1 MEWLEQAAQLCLVLG
16 FCGGVFNYI
25 VIRPLNDS
33 IKALGEIVNDLRSD
47 LKYNNER
54 LNQLEGAIDR
64 IEKAVV
70 TAHARIDKFLHEG
83 GDTHGDLGHR

>member
-33 IKALGEIVNDLRSD
+33 IRVLSESVTQLHAD

-54 LNQLEGAIDR
+54 LNHLEGALER
-64 IEKAVV
+64 AWK
-70 TAHARIDKFLHEG
+70 RL
-83 GDTHGDLGHR
+83 

>member
-33 IKALGEIVNDLRSD
+33 IRALADSVSDLRADIKS
-47 LKYNNER
+47 NNAR
-54 LNQLEGAIDR
+54 LSMLEGAVER
-64 IEKAVV
+64 IEKAVEM
-70 TAHARIDKFLHEG
+70 AHARIDKALLG
-83 GDTHGDLGHR
+83 GDDNHHDKFGH

>member
-33 IKALGEIVNDLRSD
+33 IRALADSVSDLRADIKNS
-47 LKYNNER
+47 NTR
-54 LNQLEGAIDR
+54 LNMLEGAVER
-64 IEKAVV
+64 IEKAVEM
-70 TAHARIDKFLHEG
+70 AHARIDKALLKD
-83 GDTHGDLGHR
+83 GDYHDDVGH

>member
-33 IKALGEIVNDLRSD
+33 IRALADSVSDLRADIKS
-47 LKYNNER
+47 NNAR
-54 LNQLEGAIDR
+54 LSMLEGAVER
-64 IEKAVV
+64 IEKAVEM
-70 TAHARIDKFLHEG
+70 AHARIDKALLG
-83 GDTHGDLGHR
+83 GVDNHHDKFGH